1 MLVFWGFFTLTVQ
14 NIWQYLFR
22 KGNGSEKEVGRP
34 NKHIYKAK
42 IEVSVISKP
51 SVFWNSLILFK
62 GQCIPF
68 MLELKETVSSG
79 LGGGK
84 QSGMFP
90 VHMIGFTLVACDRNP
105 VF

>member
-1 MLVFWGFFTLTVQ
+1 
-14 NIWQYLFR
+14 
-22 KGNGSEKEVGRP
+22 
-34 NKHIYKAK
+34 
-42 IEVSVISKP
+42 
-51 SVFWNSLILFK
+51 
-62 GQCIPF
+62 

-105 VF
+105 VC